1 MNYPRV
7 ASRYSKALLDLAV
20 EQNTLNQTQAD
31 AQSMT
36 KAIAESKELEHLLK
50 SPIVKADKKQVI
62 LKEIFAGKFSSL
74 FEDFVMLLTKNGRE
88 ADLASVCAKFHND
101 VLQYKGIVE
110 AHVVSAVALNDA
122 EKKNLVAKL
131 SAQLGK
137 EILLT
142 ETVDASVIG
151 GLKLQVE
158 GYELDKT
165 ISGKLRTLRN
175 AMLS

>member
-88 ADLASVCAKFHND
+88 AHLASVCVKFHKD
-101 VLQYKGIVE
+101 VLQHKGIVE

-122 EKKNLVAKL
+122 DKKNLVAKL

-158 GYELDKT
+158 GYELDNT

>member
-31 AQSMT
+31 AQFMT

-62 LKEIFAGKFSSL
+62 LKEIFVGKFSSL

-88 ADLASVCAKFHND
+88 AHLASVCAKFHKD
-101 VLQYKGIVE
+101 VLQDKGIVE

-122 EKKNLVAKL
+122 DKKNLVAKL

-142 ETVDASVIG
+142 ETVDDSVIG

-158 GYELDKT
+158 GYELDNT

>member
-20 EQNTLNQTQAD
+20 DQNMLDQAQAD

-36 KAIAESKELEHLLK
+36 KAIAESKELEQLLK
-50 SPIVKADKKQVI
+50 SPIVKADKKQAI

-74 FEDFVMLLTKNGRE
+74 FEGFVMLLTKNGRE
-88 ADLASVCAKFHND
+88 VHLASVCEKFQKD
-101 VLQYKGIVE
+101 VLHHKGIVE
-110 AHVVSAVALNDA
+110 AHVMSAVALKDA
-122 EKKNLVAKL
+122 DKKNLVAKL
-131 SAQLGK
+131 GEQLGK

-142 ETVDASVIG
+142 ESVDASVIG
-151 GLKLQVE
+151 GLKLLVE
-158 GYELDKT
+158 GYELDNT

>member
-20 EQNTLNQTQAD
+20 EQNTLDQTQDD

-36 KAIAESKELEHLLK
+36 RAIVESKELEQLLR

-62 LKEIFAGKFSSL
+62 LKEIFAGKFSPL
-74 FEDFVMLLTKNGRE
+74 FEDFVMLLTNNGRE
-88 ADLASVCAKFHND
+88 AHLASVCAKFQKD

-110 AHVVSAVALNDA
+110 AHVVSAVVLNDA
-122 EKKNLVAKL
+122 DKKNLVVKL
-131 SAQLGK
+131 GAQLGK

-142 ETVDASVIG
+142 ESVDASVIG

-158 GYELDKT
+158 GYELDNT

-175 AMLS
+175 VMLS

>member
-88 ADLASVCAKFHND
+88 AHLASVCVKFHKD

-122 EKKNLVAKL
+122 DKNNLVAKL

-142 ETVDASVIG
+142 ETVEASVIG

-158 GYELDKT
+158 GYELDNT